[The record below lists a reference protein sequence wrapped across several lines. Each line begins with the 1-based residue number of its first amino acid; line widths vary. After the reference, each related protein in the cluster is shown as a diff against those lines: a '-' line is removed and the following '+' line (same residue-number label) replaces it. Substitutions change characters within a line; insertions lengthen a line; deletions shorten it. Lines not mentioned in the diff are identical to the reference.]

1 MKTLA
6 HLTAATGLPVDPHLE
21 LDLTIPVSDGIQ
33 AQGDLLI
40 VPLIELACVA
50 RVRPDATWV
59 EVPPEGV
66 ELLRGA
72 AGGNA
77 HTLTADPGTCLWTT
91 GVTDAD
97 GLAIGVLDAMT
108 TVYLLHREHGGAGI
122 APGRYVVRRQR
133 ELAPPEPEPRHRSD
147 EVVHRLTARGI
158 AAAAAARASRP
169 RTRYIAD

>member
-6 HLTAATGLPVDPHLE
+6 ELTATTGLPVDPHLE

-40 VPLIELACVA
+40 VPLAEL
-50 RVRPDATWV
+50 PDATLVRPGAAWA

-91 GVTDAD
+91 QVADAE
-97 GLAIGVLDAMT
+97 GLAIGALDAMT

-133 ELAPPEPEPRHRSD
+133 ELAPPQPQGFRPD
-147 EVVHRLTARGI
+147 EVTHRQTPRGI
-158 AAAAAARASRP
+158 AAAERAPRS

>member
-6 HLTAATGLPVDPHLE
+6 QLTAETGLPVDPHLA

-40 VPLIELACVA
+40 APLVELTGVV
-50 RVRPDATWV
+50 RVRPEAAWA
-59 EVPPEGV
+59 EIPPEGV
-66 ELLRGA
+66 ELLRGV

-91 GVTDAD
+91 HVTDVE
-97 GLAIGVLDAMT
+97 GLTIGALDAMT

-133 ELAPPEPEPRHRSD
+133 ELAPPETQGLRPD
-147 EVVHRLTARGI
+147 EVTHRQTPRGV
-158 AAAAAARASRP
+158 AAAAAERANRP